1 MLPCRGPNAGMAP
14 CACSTYL
21 SLSAERSQRTMGRP
35 RGWPG
40 AALAYLL
47 LLLGLPVLCSAGLG
61 ELGPTIDG
69 QPLAVCTLLEE
80 ESHAFTCRAP
90 RPAPGATLTWYLDG
104 RKQEANC
111 SAAGTAST
119 FTLTAR
125 RTDRELNCSLTDP
138 ASGET
143 YNASVLLD
151 VQCKVRSASPAPAGG
166 VGRVHGGLLPSQSGT
181 MTCIYH
187 SCRGAASH
195 QSCTNMAEEHS
206 WLCCPHPRCPL
217 PIPPAH
223 LTACVC
229 CPDKPEIL
237 RADARYQEVEGAG
250 LLLVL
255 FVLVQANP
263 PASITWIDQDGQVM
277 ANASEFLLLGAT
289 RYQALANHSL
299 RIHLS
304 HTAGNFSISATNSV
318 GITTTSLLTPGL
330 LDARVELPLLGVTV
344 GAALALGA
352 LLSLGSCAAC
362 LACRWPK
369 TAPGEGRAEG
379 ISQLSRWSRCSSSE
393 HPQPWG
399 TRLPRQTR
407 SLPPDLRLGDL
418 AQQARDAPVDAETGA
433 RGEEGALPGP
443 ENFLVLSKL
452 GFVQLPMSGRIYK
465 VPSMSSDEIWL

>member
-1 MLPCRGPNAGMAP
+1 M
-14 CACSTYL
+14 
-21 SLSAERSQRTMGRP
+21 
-35 RGWPG
+35 
-40 AALAYLL
+40 
-47 LLLGLPVLCSAGLG
+47 
-61 ELGPTIDG
+61 
-69 QPLAVCTLLEE
+69 CTLLEE

-318 GITTTSLLTPGL
+318 GITTTSLLTPGRCWGRGGGGERQ
-330 LDARVELPLLGVTV
+330 DAEEQQPCRGVLR
-344 GAALALGA
+344 GAALLVQVCWMPVWSCPSWAS
-352 LLSLGSCAAC
+352 LLERPWPWVPC
-362 LACRWPK
+362 LAW
-369 TAPGEGRAEG
+369 
-379 ISQLSRWSRCSSSE
+379 
-393 HPQPWG
+393 
-399 TRLPRQTR
+399 
-407 SLPPDLRLGDL
+407 
-418 AQQARDAPVDAETGA
+418 APVPPA
-433 RGEEGALPGP
+433 
-443 ENFLVLSKL
+443 
-452 GFVQLPMSGRIYK
+452 
-465 VPSMSSDEIWL
+465 